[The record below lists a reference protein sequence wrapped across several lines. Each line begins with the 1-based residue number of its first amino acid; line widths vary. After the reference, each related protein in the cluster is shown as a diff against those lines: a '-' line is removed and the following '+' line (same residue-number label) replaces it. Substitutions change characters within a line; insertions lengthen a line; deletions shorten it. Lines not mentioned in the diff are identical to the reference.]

1 MQNKD
6 HVKLSNFIVYGGWLA
21 GGGIIVGL
29 VGFFF
34 GFLTRSPALM
44 ALMGLGGLAVVAGL
58 GMVGYSVFT
67 GIKTENADPSLASVT
82 EWPDSLIQARFATNM
97 IGETLFSEIDID
109 FDDPRT
115 KMYVQIVTGSG
126 RRAERI
132 RT

>member
-67 GIKTENADPSLASVT
+67 GIKTLTRPWRASPNGPT
-82 EWPDSLIQARFATNM
+82 RSSKPDSQ
-97 IGETLFSEIDID
+97 
-109 FDDPRT
+109 RT
-115 KMYVQIVTGSG
+115 
-126 RRAERI
+126 
-132 RT
+132 